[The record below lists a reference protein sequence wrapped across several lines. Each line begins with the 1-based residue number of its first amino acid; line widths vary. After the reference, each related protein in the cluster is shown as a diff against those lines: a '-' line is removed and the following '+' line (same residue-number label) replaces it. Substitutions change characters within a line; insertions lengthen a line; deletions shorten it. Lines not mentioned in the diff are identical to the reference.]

1 MLVTGYLSIARRER
15 LRQQRR
21 CRRHG
26 LVPVR
31 SYLATTA
38 LLVIGITTSI
48 PLALAWTPPA
58 PGLIAQPFRWTT
70 AARGLVVA
78 PTTTTTTLYSINH
91 DGSSPATTA
100 RQTLRSGLFAQR
112 QTLASPLPASLL
124 LLQHYIYCR
133 LASMPYVM
141 AAVTNRRRRRRRRD
155 WSPSLLRLL
164 PLRRSLQR
172 GATWFAIILLG
183 CSLAWL
189 PMEPAFASSS
199 SSSSAIS
206 VESTSVQQL
215 VPSRTTTTTPSAAAA
230 AASSA
235 SLDALIDRY
244 VHQHMFDDD
253 LTTVLDPVAATY
265 QEVHDDATTGRHVSA
280 LRQIVSSVLG
290 QTATRTTTVSN
301 VVDNTS
307 GGLGPMLISLV
318 RGLQQRTGWSEAF
331 VTVSLAAIVV
341 VAGPVLF
348 LVAGVMVGNVS
359 KRNMDQLFKK
369 RYGDTYTVDATA
381 KQEPI
386 LEAPPD
392 EDDDEDDSDD
402 TDDTDDDEEDE
413 DTKKDSKGKK

>member
-1 MLVTGYLSIARRER
+1 MVIVGYLSIARQER
-15 LRQQRR
+15 LQQRQ

-26 LVPVR
+26 LVLVC
-31 SYLATTA
+31 SYLATTTF
-38 LLVIGITTSI
+38 LVIGMTTAI
-48 PLALAWTPPA
+48 PSALAWAPPS
-58 PGLIAQPFRWTT
+58 PRPIAQPFRWTT
-70 AARGLVVA
+70 EARYLTVV
-78 PTTTTTTLYSINH
+78 PTTTSTALYSIND
-91 DGSSPATTA
+91 DGSIRATTA

-112 QTLASPLPASLL
+112 RTASPGASPLPASLL
-124 LLQHYIYCR
+124 LLQNYLNCR
-133 LASMPYVM
+133 LSSVPNAMV
-141 AAVTNRRRRRRRRD
+141 AVANR
-155 WSPSLLRLL
+155 PSLLRLR
-164 PLRRSLQR
+164 PLRRCLQR
-172 GATWFAIILLG
+172 GATWFAMVLLG

-199 SSSSAIS
+199 SSAIN
-206 VESTSVQQL
+206 VESTPVQQL
-215 VPSRTTTTTPSAAAA
+215 VPSRTTTPSSDASTAA

-290 QTATRTTTVSN
+290 QGASSTSAESN

-318 RGLQQRTGWSEAF
+318 RGLQQRTGWSEAA
-331 VTVSLAAIVV
+331 VTLSLATVFV
-341 VAGPVLF
+341 VAGPTLF
-348 LVAGVMVGNVS
+348 LVAGVMVGNLS

-381 KQEPI
+381 KHEPI
-386 LEAPPD
+386 VEAPPD
-392 EDDDEDDSDD
+392 EEEDDEDDSDD
-402 TDDTDDDEEDE
+402 TEDDDEDE

>member
-1 MLVTGYLSIARRER
+1 MK
-15 LRQQRR
+15 
-21 CRRHG
+21 
-26 LVPVR
+26 
-31 SYLATTA
+31 
-38 LLVIGITTSI
+38 
-48 PLALAWTPPA
+48 
-58 PGLIAQPFRWTT
+58 
-70 AARGLVVA
+70 
-78 PTTTTTTLYSINH
+78 
-91 DGSSPATTA
+91 
-100 RQTLRSGLFAQR
+100 
-112 QTLASPLPASLL
+112 
-124 LLQHYIYCR
+124 
-133 LASMPYVM
+133 
-141 AAVTNRRRRRRRRD
+141 
-155 WSPSLLRLL
+155 
-164 PLRRSLQR
+164 
-172 GATWFAIILLG
+172 
-183 CSLAWL
+183 
-189 PMEPAFASSS
+189 PAFA

-215 VPSRTTTTTPSAAAA
+215 VPSRTTTTMPSAAAA
-230 AASSA
+230 AAASSSA

-290 QTATRTTTVSN
+290 QTATSTTTVSN

-318 RGLQQRTGWSEAF
+318 RGLQQRTGWSETFA
-331 VTVSLAAIVV
+331 TVSLAAIFVV
-341 VAGPVLF
+341 TGPVLF

-386 LEAPPD
+386 VEAPPD

-402 TDDTDDDEEDE
+402 TDDTDDDDEDE
-413 DTKKDSKGKK
+413 DTKKDSIGKK

>member
-1 MLVTGYLSIARRER
+1 MVFTGYLSIARHER
-15 LRQQRR
+15 LPQRQ

-26 LVPVR
+26 LVHVCC
-31 SYLATTA
+31 YVAAAA
-38 LLVIGITTSI
+38 LLIIESMTTSI
-48 PLALAWTPPA
+48 PSAMAWAPPPLVA
-58 PGLIAQPFRWTT
+58 PIAQPFRRTT

-78 PTTTTTTLYSINH
+78 PTITTALYSTNR
-91 DGSSPATTA
+91 DGSAA
-100 RQTLRSGLFAQR
+100 RRTLRSGLFAPQR
-112 QTLASPLPASLL
+112 ATAAAATPLPPSLL
-124 LLQHYIYCR
+124 LLQHYLYCR
-133 LASMPYVM
+133 LSGVPNAMT
-141 AAVTNRRRRRRRRD
+141 AVANRCRRRPD

-164 PLRRSLQR
+164 PLRRCLQR
-172 GATWFAIILLG
+172 GATWFAMILLG

-199 SSSSAIS
+199 TISA
-206 VESTSVQQL
+206 ESTPVQQL
-215 VPSRTTTTTPSAAAA
+215 VPSRTTTRRDAA

-280 LRQIVSSVLG
+280 LRQIVSTVLG
-290 QTATRTTTVSN
+290 QTAATTGTESN

-318 RGLQQRTGWSEAF
+318 RGLQHRTGWSETI
-331 VTVSLAAIVV
+331 VTIGLATIFV
-341 VAGPVLF
+341 VAGPMLF
-348 LVAGVMVGNVS
+348 LMAGIMVGNVS

-386 LEAPPD
+386 VEAPPD
-392 EDDDEDDSDD
+392 EEEDDDEDDSDD
-402 TDDTDDDEEDE
+402 ADDADDDE
-413 DTKKDSKGKK
+413 DTKKDIKGKK